1 MKKVSL
7 RVRNFEKECFLTY
20 NIDNEASLDEEL
32 LDFIEDEEP
41 KGIVPVIFEE
51 GDEFDTFSYNVTDK
65 IHLSELS
72 MQEVNAEIVLR
83 VLRSLALTLID
94 MAEYRIPLS
103 YLVLHRNYIYV
114 DSDYNIEFICIP
126 LEEMQEEVD
135 VNSFLKS
142 YLSNIRYDLSEN
154 CEYVAKLLTY
164 VNNTAMFNMRN
175 LVTLVQELLDEK
187 GIEIPEEDSAEIYV
201 DYQEVI
207 DDAEELEADGDE
219 EDSAVSMDEAESAE
233 EEAIEQEEE
242 AEAEEEDS
250 EAAPVEEWEDAVS
263 DEEAGQAEDS
273 DNQAEAVVQEETDIP
288 EEEDVAEETAVP
300 EEEDIVEETDIPE
313 EEDVIDET
321 DISEEEDTV
330 DETEI
335 PEEED
340 AATETAVPEEEEVPV
355 PQKKHRFSLKPA
367 DFSFEDEL
375 KRELLEEVE
384 DTPDEED
391 SSEEPETEEPEM
403 EEPEEFEAEEAEE
416 PETEEFEVEESEE
429 PETGETDAEES
440 EEDAPVEEEKEKI
453 VKKPIFK
460 TKEPSV
466 TGVVIE
472 DELGEFLAEK
482 EREDQ
487 MAQHE
492 ETGLKI
498 KKSIKVNRASI
509 VKNTQEELKAEEEEA
524 KAENVTEGEPEEEEA
539 ASTSIL
545 DQALS
550 STGLLKNSSVPKV
563 NPYLIRTN
571 TKERIMI
578 TKQNFKLGKASMG
591 VDYTVKGNGAVSRTH
606 AIITNKDGE
615 YYIKDNKSTN
625 HTYVN
630 NKIVA
635 DGESELLTHDCK
647 IVLGDEEFT
656 FKLR

>member
-7 RVRNFEKECFLTY
+7 RVRSFEKECFLTY

-32 LDFIEDEEP
+32 LDFIEDDEP

-83 VLRSLALTLID
+83 VLRSLVLTLID

-103 YLVLHRNYIYV
+103 YLVLHRDYIYV
-114 DSDYNIEFICIP
+114 DSDYRIEFICIP
-126 LEEMQEEVD
+126 LEDMQEEVD
-135 VNSFLKS
+135 VSSFLRG
-142 YLSNIRYDLSEN
+142 YLANIRYDLSEN

-175 LVTLVQELLDEK
+175 LVTFVQELLDDM
-187 GIEIPEEDSAEIYV
+187 GIEIPEEDAAEIYV

-207 DDAEELEADGDE
+207 DEAEELETVGDREDAIDQMVEEKPADEAVEDEIIQDE
-219 EDSAVSMDEAESAE
+219 EITAE
-233 EEAIEQEEE
+233 ESEIEEE
-242 AEAEEEDS
+242 ESDAE
-250 EAAPVEEWEDAVS
+250 PVEEWEDTLS
-263 DEEAGQAEDS
+263 GEEAGQAEE
-273 DNQAEAVVQEETDIP
+273 DNSQEEAFEADFEEDIDATVLS
-288 EEEDVAEETAVP
+288 EEEDVPDEPAISD
-300 EEEDIVEETDIPE
+300 EEDILQET
-313 EEDVIDET
+313 VI
-321 DISEEEDTV
+321 
-330 DETEI
+330 
-335 PEEED
+335 
-340 AATETAVPEEEEVPV
+340 
-355 PQKKHRFSLKPA
+355 
-367 DFSFEDEL
+367 
-375 KRELLEEVE
+375 
-384 DTPDEED
+384 PDEED
-391 SSEEPETEEPEM
+391 EFLEDDVEEDESGET
-403 EEPEEFEAEEAEE
+403 
-416 PETEEFEVEESEE
+416 ETEEFEVEEPEE
-429 PETGETDAEES
+429 TENEELEAEES
-440 EEDAPVEEEKEKI
+440 EEDSSAEEEKEKVI
-453 VKKPIFK
+453 KKPIFK
-460 TKEPSV
+460 TKEASV

-487 MAQHE
+487 LAQHE

-524 KAENVTEGEPEEEEA
+524 KAEDVKEGEAEEKEEETTG
-539 ASTSIL
+539 TSIL
-545 DQALS
+545 SQALG
-550 STGLLKNSSVPKV
+550 STGILKNNSAPKV

-578 TKQNFKLGKASMG
+578 TKQNFKIGKATMG

-606 AIITNKDGE
+606 AIITNKDGD

-630 NKIVA
+630 NKMVA
-635 DGESELLTHDCK
+635 DGEGELLTHDCK